1 MMFALFSLLMACR
14 PSISLKITHPAD
26 VTVDPNV
33 TKIAVVD
40 RIGNRHTRK
49 AVSGFLETS
58 QNVDLVR
65 FQVVDGQQI
74 YADLAVPVNGPIPND
89 GMNKLCRDAN
99 VKGVLVLHRFNKED
113 TMDVDRRDEQVNLD
127 GKTQT
132 KTIFT
137 ARYSADISADW
148 RFRGCN
154 GQDYDAFLTQ
164 TSNSWS
170 AEGDTPGDAKS
181 NLGDTK
187 DLSLEIASAL
197 GTEYFKRVSPSETW
211 EYRKLYRGPIG
222 KKGKRFRKAVDLTK
236 EYRYQKAKDVYQ
248 NNMDGFSN
256 KVQGKALYNMAILHE
271 ALGEYDRMVKKAQRA
286 DGILQSRKSARYL
299 EYAKDRRNDERKLQQ
314 QMNKAQQVNPQD
326 NR

>member
-1 MMFALFSLLMACR
+1 MFAIFSLLLACR
-14 PSISLKITHPAD
+14 QGILLQITHPAD
-26 VTVDPNV
+26 VTIDPSV

-40 RIGNRHTRK
+40 RVDNRYTRK
-49 AVSGFLETS
+49 VVSGFLKTS

-65 FQVVDGQQI
+65 FQVVDAQQI
-74 YADLAVPVNGPIPND
+74 YEDLAVPVNGPIPNE
-89 GMNKLCRDAN
+89 GMSKLCKDAN
-99 VKGVLVLHRFNKED
+99 VNGVLVLHRFNKESE
-113 TMDVDRRDEQVNLD
+113 MDVDRRDEQVNLD

-137 ARYSADISADW
+137 AQYSADISADW

-154 GQDYDAFLTQ
+154 GQDYDSFLTQ

-211 EYRKLYRGPIG
+211 ESRTLYRGPIG
-222 KKGKRFRKAVDLTK
+222 KKGKRFRKGVDLTK
-236 EYRYQKAKDVYQ
+236 DMKYDKAKDVYQ
-248 NNMDGFSN
+248 NNMDGFST

-271 ALGEYDRMVKKAQRA
+271 ALGEYDRMVNKAQRA

-299 EYAKDRRNDERKLQQ
+299 EYAQERRDDERKLKQ
-314 QMNKAQQVNPQD
+314 QMNKAEQVNPQD